1 VNLDDAVSV
10 KFEHLQDLKE
20 AIQNAQN
27 SLSQNRGDWMSFTT
41 GTMNLGW
48 ADDAGEAN
56 QFRNADFDTYG
67 QKNEEFLANLMRAVD
82 QAEQELRGA
91 VQRARSAIAG

>member
-1 VNLDDAVSV
+1 MNPDAISV
-10 KFEHLQDLKE
+10 KFEHLQELKE

-27 SLSQNRGDWMSFTT
+27 SLAQNRGDWMSFTT
-41 GTMNLGW
+41 NTMAMGW

-56 QFRNADFDTYG
+56 QFRNADFSTYG
-67 QKNEEFLANLMRAVD
+67 EKNEEFLANLMRAVD

-91 VQRARSAIAG
+91 VQRARAAIAG

>member
-1 VNLDDAVSV
+1 VNPDAISV
-10 KFEHLQDLKE
+10 KFEHLQELKE

-27 SLSQNRGDWMSFTT
+27 SLAQNRGDWMSFTT
-41 GTMNLGW
+41 NTMAMGW

-56 QFRNADFDTYG
+56 QFRNADFSTYG
-67 QKNEEFLANLMRAVD
+67 EKNEEFLANLMRAVD

-91 VQRARSAIAG
+91 VQRARAAIAG